1 MKKLLYQK
9 GFTLIEMICVISIIG
24 ILTTI
29 AIPKFNKYI
38 DKANETKITSAVLE
52 LNNNL
57 LLLKSLD
64 YSDDITV
71 EKLILE
77 VGDKNLGLK
86 IVGDSFSIGKYKGKF
101 LIKENK
107 VVAQTNEPF
116 SATYSLNGKN
126 VS

>member
-29 AIPKFNKYI
+29 AIPQFNKYI